1 MSDISLIKKLDLDI
15 YIETFQKFL
24 ARAKDIPM
32 QGDINIHYR
41 YIKELSNVDFTP
53 PKESRALEVELNR
66 LKKQALLSLEDIFEF
81 VKIIRY
87 FRYLRT
93 LTLPNL
99 LREWMEAI
107 IVPEEIMSII
117 ASFDDEGKIDPNRD
131 SELLEIDTLL
141 KNNKIAIRESL
152 KRIVSQKKLQE
163 FLVDSQIHYVN
174 DEETILVRGG
184 FSGVIKASVIARSGA
199 GYFYVLPQTLSDLKD
214 KEADLLSKKEVI
226 LLRYARE
233 FSATFTKHESFL
245 RFINRE
251 FDRFDN
257 YQARVFFA
265 KAKDYEFILPQK
277 SDTICLESFKHP
289 ALSDP
294 KPVSIN
300 FDKKIMLITG
310 VNAGGKTMLLKSILS
325 SVYMSKYLLPFACDA
340 SKTKI
345 GHFSALDAIID
356 DPQSV
361 KNDISTFA
369 GRMSEFAELFKQK
382 DMIVGVDEV
391 ELGTDSDEAASLFR
405 VILESLSSRNIKFII
420 TTHHKRLAALMASS
434 SEVEL
439 VAALYD
445 EKRREPTYTFLQGS
459 IGKSYAFETAK
470 RYGIPEHI
478 VAKAIEVH
486 GEDKERLGELIER
499 SSTLE
504 LQMREKLEAL
514 KQSKERYEKK
524 SNNLEILAEQ
534 MMHDQKEELS
544 KMEKIYADALAKVQ
558 DALKAQ
564 ESKEGRRALNEAHKI
579 KQKAQRAPKET
590 KQEPLSVGD
599 SIKYRSYRGEILSM
613 QSSSATILVEGMKMS
628 VPLSE
633 LKRSKLPKIE
643 QNRAN
648 DIKKSKVSVD
658 KNSASIS
665 IKLIGMFGDEAI
677 DKLDRAISDA
687 LVNGISEMEVIHGGG
702 KGILAKLVK
711 EYLLGHPKIKH
722 FYKMQGNL
730 GVTIVEL

>member
-1 MSDISLIKKLDLDI
+1 
-15 YIETFQKFL
+15 
-24 ARAKDIPM
+24 M
-32 QGDINIHYR
+32 Q
-41 YIKELSNVDFTP
+41 
-53 PKESRALEVELNR
+53 
-66 LKKQALLSLEDIFEF
+66 
-81 VKIIRY
+81 
-87 FRYLRT
+87 
-93 LTLPNL
+93 
-99 LREWMEAI
+99 EA
-107 IVPEEIMSII
+107 
-117 ASFDDEGKIDPNRD
+117 
-131 SELLEIDTLL
+131 
-141 KNNKIAIRESL
+141 
-152 KRIVSQKKLQE
+152 
-163 FLVDSQIHYVN
+163 
-174 DEETILVRGG
+174 VR
-184 FSGVIKASVIARSGA
+184 

-257 YQARVFFA
+257 YQARVFFV
-265 KAKDYEFILPQK
+265 KTKDYEFVLPQK
-277 SDTICLESFKHP
+277 DDTICLESFKHP

-325 SVYMSKYLLPFACDA
+325 SVYMSKYLLPFACDVG
-340 SKTKI
+340 KTKI

-434 SEVEL
+434 REVEL

-534 MMHDQKEELS
+534 MMHEQKEEIS
-544 KMEKIYADALAKVQ
+544 KMEKIYSDALAKVQ
-558 DALKAQ
+558 DALKVQ

-579 KQKAQRAPKET
+579 KQKAQRVPKET
-590 KQEPLSVGD
+590 KQEPLNVGD

>member
-1 MSDISLIKKLDLDI
+1 
-15 YIETFQKFL
+15 
-24 ARAKDIPM
+24 
-32 QGDINIHYR
+32 
-41 YIKELSNVDFTP
+41 
-53 PKESRALEVELNR
+53 
-66 LKKQALLSLEDIFEF
+66 IFEF

-93 LTLPNL
+93 LTLPHL
-99 LREWMEAI
+99 LREWLEAI
-107 IVPEEIMSII
+107 VVPDEIMSII
-117 ASFDDEGKIDPNRD
+117 ASFDDEGRIDSNRD
-131 SELLEIDTLL
+131 SELLEIDALL

-152 KRIVSQKKLQE
+152 KRIVNQKRLQE

-277 SDTICLESFKHP
+277 GDTICLESFKHP

-325 SVYMSKYLLPFACDA
+325 SVYMSKYLLPFACDV

-369 GRMSEFAELFKQK
+369 GRMSEFADLFKQK

-405 VILESLSSRNIKFII
+405 VILESLSSRNI
-420 TTHHKRLAALMASS
+420 
-434 SEVEL
+434 
-439 VAALYD
+439 
-445 EKRREPTYTFLQGS
+445 
-459 IGKSYAFETAK
+459 
-470 RYGIPEHI
+470 
-478 VAKAIEVH
+478 
-486 GEDKERLGELIER
+486 
-499 SSTLE
+499 
-504 LQMREKLEAL
+504 
-514 KQSKERYEKK
+514 
-524 SNNLEILAEQ
+524 
-534 MMHDQKEELS
+534 
-544 KMEKIYADALAKVQ
+544 
-558 DALKAQ
+558 
-564 ESKEGRRALNEAHKI
+564 
-579 KQKAQRAPKET
+579 
-590 KQEPLSVGD
+590 
-599 SIKYRSYRGEILSM
+599 
-613 QSSSATILVEGMKMS
+613 
-628 VPLSE
+628 
-633 LKRSKLPKIE
+633 
-643 QNRAN
+643 
-648 DIKKSKVSVD
+648 
-658 KNSASIS
+658 
-665 IKLIGMFGDEAI
+665 
-677 DKLDRAISDA
+677 
-687 LVNGISEMEVIHGGG
+687 
-702 KGILAKLVK
+702 
-711 EYLLGHPKIKH
+711 
-722 FYKMQGNL
+722 
-730 GVTIVEL
+730 